1 MIEVRKIS
9 STQLVDVSL
18 FVVFYNGVC
27 KKVYARDE
35 EEAKEKVRAA
45 IEKKEK

>member
-9 STQLVDVSL
+9 NTQLNGISL

-27 KKVYARDE
+27 KPVYARDE
-35 EEAKEKVRAA
+35 KEAEEKVRAA
-45 IEKKEK
+45 IENEK